1 MEIRVKKIEEETRR
15 TRVRGTVAC
24 TTFLRDN
31 RTKSRRGSTI
41 FFPFPRNQRKKKES
55 REEKASIGSN
65 WETRDGLELL
75 TVNIVHADVKIL
87 PEGGKAV
94 VALAGASVVRRD
106 EARGRRATRVRAG
119 RSAAE
124 HRASLRAGTCRIIFL
139 ILISRK
145 EKGINFTPVN
155 YER

>member
-1 MEIRVKKIEEETRR
+1 MGNEGWFRIAYREYR
-15 TRVRGTVAC
+15 
-24 TTFLRDN
+24 
-31 RTKSRRGSTI
+31 SRRC
-41 FFPFPRNQRKKKES
+41 E
-55 REEKASIGSN
+55 
-65 WETRDGLELL
+65 
-75 TVNIVHADVKIL
+75 VL

-124 HRASLRAGTCRIIFL
+124 HRASLRAGTWIIFL

-145 EKGINFTPVN
+145 EKGINFIPVN
-155 YER
+155 YEL

>member
-1 MEIRVKKIEEETRR
+1 M
-15 TRVRGTVAC
+15 RGTVAC

-65 WETRDGLELL
+65 WETRGGLELL

-94 VALAGASVVRRD
+94 VALAGASVRRD